1 MKILSRFALLVLFVI
16 ILNWMQR
23 CRFLNWRVV
32 TGKFKYKKVKWKSVN
47 SAGGT
52 HNMSR
57 IYREG
62 QPSFNETW
70 LIYNRVKNRLKTIR
84 CLEEQCLYF
93 VHYQQYFQNGFFF
106 PQLWGL
112 SIATSNFNRNA
123 GITQLFFKISK
134 WMIKPSIMCMPLPA
148 PQLSLNVLEFYLL
161 TNNSQKVWKGNYRL
175 LGAICVKTT
184 CSWRAK
190 RSSSLF
196 WEKRWKY
203 ICIN

>member
-1 MKILSRFALLVLFVI
+1 
-16 ILNWMQR
+16 
-23 CRFLNWRVV
+23 
-32 TGKFKYKKVKWKSVN
+32 
-47 SAGGT
+47 
-52 HNMSR
+52 MSR

-84 CLEEQCLYF
+84 CLEEQCSYF
-93 VHYQQYFQNGFFF
+93 VHYLQYFQNGFFF
-106 PQLWGL
+106 RSYEVFRLQLVILTEIPGL
-112 SIATSNFNRNA
+112 LHCSLRLASEWSSRQSCACPF
-123 GITQLFFKISK
+123 QL
-134 WMIKPSIMCMPLPA
+134 LN
-148 PQLSLNVLEFYLL
+148 LSLNVLEFYLL